1 MRCSGDSGLQQRKA
15 LKIPL
20 KTPQTSS
27 SNSVHDPKNV
37 IFLTELL
44 SWCSFRTGQ
53 RHSVLGVLEKV
64 SVWNKLWII
73 SREMGRA
80 AGFLDVLIYFSP
92 FFLCHVSET
101 LLNPAGGKKSRH
113 KTLLSNFKTTLWK
126 VTMFDTTAH
135 QIDTTKCN
143 KY

>member
-20 KTPQTSS
+20 KPPQTPQTSS

-53 RHSVLGVLEKV
+53 RHGVLGVLEKV

-80 AGFLDVLIYFSP
+80 AGFMDVFDLFQP
-92 FFLCHVSET
+92 FFFV
-101 LLNPAGGKKSRH
+101 PR
-113 KTLLSNFKTTLWK
+113 F
-126 VTMFDTTAH
+126 
-135 QIDTTKCN
+135 
-143 KY
+143 